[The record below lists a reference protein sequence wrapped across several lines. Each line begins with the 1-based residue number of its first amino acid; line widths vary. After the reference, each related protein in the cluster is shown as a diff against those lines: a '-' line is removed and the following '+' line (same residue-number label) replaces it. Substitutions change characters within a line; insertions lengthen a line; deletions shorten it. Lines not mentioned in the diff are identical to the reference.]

1 MNGRNTRRSRKQ
13 KGKDAPKQQPSQQP
27 SQQKAI
33 KTAIKDAVEKQARQ
47 YFSRQ
52 HFQDFG
58 GGVGSRVGAIY
69 GVPEVGR
76 KLGRAAG
83 GLLSQV
89 TGFGQYNITS
99 NSLINRNGQ
108 PPTTNALTFQS
119 TNEGVRIRGREFL
132 GEIRGDNTGA
142 FRIQGYRI
150 NPGDPSTFP
159 RLYTLAAC
167 FDQYRMHGMI
177 FRYTSNSGEFN
188 GDNQSLGAVIMAT
201 EYDVSDP
208 IPGDRSRMQNMEYS
222 CSDKPSNGLEHGI
235 ECDPHQTTA
244 GGLFTNGVPPD
255 VEDSNEFKLYDLGT
269 FYIATTGI
277 NTAAGEPLLGTLEVE
292 FDVEFIKMQM
302 PDIGNTVITAWTPL
316 LTGSPPTEGINS
328 STEVAANVLSGWDI
342 MTTTGYN
349 VLYTT
354 IASGTYIITTVVG
367 GTGMS
372 AANCILD
379 FYDYNEVLRNDAT
392 VNYQSSNMTSTT
404 TSTRT
409 GIYKFDI
416 PIAYVRCAIATGTGA
431 TTFKIMISPFSEAGD
446 QLL

>member
-1 MNGRNTRRSRKQ
+1 
-13 KGKDAPKQQPSQQP
+13 
-27 SQQKAI
+27 
-33 KTAIKDAVEKQARQ
+33 
-47 YFSRQ
+47 
-52 HFQDFG
+52 
-58 GGVGSRVGAIY
+58 
-69 GVPEVGR
+69 
-76 KLGRAAG
+76 
-83 GLLSQV
+83 
-89 TGFGQYNITS
+89 
-99 NSLINRNGQ
+99 
-108 PPTTNALTFQS
+108 
-119 TNEGVRIRGREFL
+119 
-132 GEIRGDNTGA
+132 
-142 FRIQGYRI
+142 
-150 NPGDPSTFP
+150 
-159 RLYTLAAC
+159 
-167 FDQYRMHGMI
+167 MI